1 MKSFAVLVAMAN
13 AAQDCSS
20 TQQKPWLPYCSCQ
33 VDSDCFSQNCD
44 DHLKI
49 CSTYPRRCSVD
60 ADCLSSKC
68 DGNGVCS
75 RQRSL
80 SALTPT
86 PHYALRNF
94 RSEPYVEQRQLLFP
108 KRHLQGTSDS
118 EAPGPSEAPMPDW
131 AAEFNDSGSFTP
143 SDDPWKREG
152 VGGGVGDGSDTSD
165 PSSLPAW
172 FRDIKSGE
180 SGGNSIPPTTPPTT
194 PQGPSSGRKLFLWSH
209 HKLKTAHAPCVAP
222 CLWMQPVSL
231 PPFCLCT

>member
-1 MKSFAVLVAMAN
+1 MKSFAATIAVLVAMAN

-49 CSTYPRRCSVD
+49 CSTFPRRCNVD
-60 ADCLSSKC
+60 ADCLSNKC

-80 SALTPT
+80 SALTST
-86 PHYALRNF
+86 RTLRG
-94 RSEPYVEQRQLLFP
+94 PLLGTTAQE
-108 KRHLQGTSDS
+108 RHLQGTSDR

-131 AAEFNDSGSFTP
+131 AAEFNDAGSFTP
-143 SDDPWKREG
+143 TDDPWKGEG
-152 VGGGVGDGSDTSD
+152 VGDGVGDGSDTSD
-165 PSSLPAW
+165 SSSLPAW
-172 FRDIKSGE
+172 FRDTKSGE
-180 SGGNSIPPTTPPTT
+180 SGGNDIPPTTPSGSSSAT
-194 PQGPSSGRKLFLWSH
+194 PGRKLSLWSH
-209 HKLKTAHAPCVAP
+209 RKLRTAHAPCVSP

-231 PPFCLCT
+231 PPYCLCA